1 VAARA
6 ATRVTG
12 PSGLSAHL
20 RTLCGIVLELP
31 ERERNMSVDVT
42 PFRRAG
48 LAIDGDE
55 FIRRVMAAA
64 IRMLPSRPIQDTR
77 ADLSEEEAAFLRD
90 AGVDLSVFSPTE
102 QGAESP
108 LARTAE
114 EYAALVATSL
124 SIAELASRL
133 GIHPS
138 RLRHRLAEHTV
149 FGIKDGATWRL
160 PLFQLDDSGQHL
172 VPGLDQVAPTWS
184 GVHPIAVRRWFL
196 EASSDLRDPS
206 GHPTSPRDWLL
217 SGGDP
222 QTVVELAAELH
233 ADG

>member
-1 VAARA
+1 
-6 ATRVTG
+6 
-12 PSGLSAHL
+12 
-20 RTLCGIVLELP
+20 
-31 ERERNMSVDVT
+31 MSVDVT
-42 PFRRAG
+42 PLRRAG

-55 FIRRVMAAA
+55 FVRRVMAAA

-77 ADLSEEEAAFLRD
+77 ADLSDEEAAFLRD
-90 AGVDLSVFSPTE
+90 AGVNLSVFTPTE

-108 LARTAE
+108 LVRTAE

-124 SIAELASRL
+124 SIGELASRL
-133 GIHPS
+133 GVHSS
-138 RLRHRLAEHTV
+138 RLRHRLAEHTL

-160 PLFQLDDSGQHL
+160 PLFQLDDTGQRL
-172 VPGLDQVAPTWS
+172 VPGLDQVAPTWI

-196 EASSDLRDPS
+196 EPSTDLRGPG
-206 GHPTSPRDWLL
+206 GHPSSPRDWLL

-222 QTVVELAAELH
+222 RAVVELAAELH

>member
-1 VAARA
+1 
-6 ATRVTG
+6 
-12 PSGLSAHL
+12 
-20 RTLCGIVLELP
+20 
-31 ERERNMSVDVT
+31 MSVDVT
-42 PFRRAG
+42 PLRRAG

-55 FIRRVMAAA
+55 FVRRVMAAA

-90 AGVDLSVFSPTE
+90 AGVDLAVFSPAE

-114 EYAALVATSL
+114 EYAALAATSL
-124 SIAELASRL
+124 SIGELASRL
-133 GIHPS
+133 GIHGS
-138 RLRHRLAEHTV
+138 RLRHRLGEHTL

-160 PLFQLDDSGQHL
+160 PLFQMDDSGRHL

-184 GVHPIAVRRWFL
+184 GVHPIAVRRWFV